1 VTTITVREFHARTIE
16 NTRRNRRKA
25 LSRGQIEKPPIEERH
40 KILERSSAL
49 SPRLERRLDDC
60 GDQGRRQAVPTDI
73 GEEDRQPFRIQMCDI
88 ETIIAVSM
96 TEDDIEGLMDW
107 PHTNICTDGE
117 LMGAHPRGFGSFPRV
132 LAHYVRER
140 QALGLEEAIHKMTA
154 LSAAHV
160 GLTERGRI
168 EEGAIADLVLFD
180 PETVQ
185 DRATAEEPNVPS
197 NGIEKVWVNGQLVYQ
212 DGQVAWYKYGR
223 VLRRQSMSGD

>member
-1 VTTITVREFHARTIE
+1 MCKCVRGTLTLTA
-16 NTRRNRRKA
+16 
-25 LSRGQIEKPPIEERH
+25 ER
-40 KILERSSAL
+40 
-49 SPRLERRLDDC
+49 C
-60 GDQGRRQAVPTDI
+60 
-73 GEEDRQPFRIQMCDI
+73 
-88 ETIIAVSM
+88 
-96 TEDDIEGLMDW
+96 
-107 PHTNICTDGE
+107 
-117 LMGAHPRGFGSFPRV
+117 
-132 LAHYVRER
+132 LAP
-140 QALGLEEAIHKMTA
+140 L

-212 DGQVAWYKYGR
+212 DGQGAWYKYGR